1 MIINIDLE
9 TYLSESSSSNE
20 TDNYSSN
27 DDQMNID
34 FKTVCNPYYNKEI
47 PDKYKSLFKE
57 SIITKKNYYS
67 FIINCHYCNE
77 YKCNPFNFTKFLDN
91 YNLKKLDFI
100 TCNLCFNRHRY
111 SLDKI

>member
-1 MIINIDLE
+1 MIFVFIFIIKKMIINIDLE

-67 FIINCHYCNE
+67 FIINCHYCKE

-91 YNLKKLDFI
+91 Y
-100 TCNLCFNRHRY
+100 
-111 SLDKI
+111 

>member
-1 MIINIDLE
+1 MIVNMDLE
-9 TYLSESSSSNE
+9 CYLSESSSSE
-20 TDNYSSN
+20 EDNYSS
-27 DDQMNID
+27 DDEKDID
-34 FKTVCNPYYNKEI
+34 FKTVCNPYYNKEV

-57 SIITKKNYYS
+57 TIITKKNYNL

-77 YKCNPFNFTKFLDN
+77 YKCNPFSFTKFLDC
-91 YNLKKLDFI
+91 YNLTKLDFI

>member
-1 MIINIDLE
+1 
-9 TYLSESSSSNE
+9 
-20 TDNYSSN
+20 
-27 DDQMNID
+27 MNID

-57 SIITKKNYYS
+57 TIITKKNYYS

-77 YKCNPFNFTKFLDN
+77 YKF
-91 YNLKKLDFI
+91 LDFI